1 MSISSLSAAQLRLA
15 ATIKEKIVALENELA
30 GLVGASVQTAAG
42 APARRN
48 KISAAGRAKIAAA
61 QRARWAKQKGQ
72 TKAAA
77 AVVAKPAKKRTM
89 SAAGRAKIIAAQKAR
104 WAKVRAAK
112 AGKK

>member
-1 MSISSLSAAQLRLA
+1 MSAAQLRLA

-30 GLVGASVQTAAG
+30 GLVGGSVQTAVG
-42 APARRN
+42 APTRRN
-48 KISAAGRAKIAAA
+48 NISAAGRAKIAAA

-72 TKAAA
+72 TK
-77 AVVAKPAKKRTM
+77 VDAKPAKKRTM

>member
-15 ATIKEKIVALENELA
+15 ATIKEKIVALEDELA
-30 GLVGASVQTAAG
+30 GLVGAPVQTASE
-42 APARRN
+42 APVRRN

-61 QRARWAKQKGQ
+61 QRARWAKHKGQ
-72 TKAAA
+72 AK
-77 AVVAKPAKKRTM
+77 VVAKPAKKRTM